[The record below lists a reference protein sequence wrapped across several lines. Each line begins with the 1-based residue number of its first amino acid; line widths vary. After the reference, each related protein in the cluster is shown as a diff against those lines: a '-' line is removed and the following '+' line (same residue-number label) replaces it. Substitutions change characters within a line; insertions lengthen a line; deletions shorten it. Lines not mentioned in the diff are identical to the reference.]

1 MSWVTIIWAIDRIR
15 LPHAGDGAS
24 GHLVPANLAALFSCS
39 QLAAISW
46 RRSLRVNCC

>member
-24 GHLVPANLAALFSCS
+24 GHLVSANLAA
-39 QLAAISW
+39 
-46 RRSLRVNCC
+46 RSSPVLN